1 VTPEPPLEQAV
12 PGPSAEL
19 LPLPRRL
26 LQPSGL
32 ELQAKLSM
40 LMDQMTALKA
50 QVDQLEKHAADSATG
65 SAAAP
70 QKLMALPGWV
80 PREADLKWKQPEG
93 AVPEGDAQSTT
104 ESESEDA
111 EACVQKEP
119 RELSNQKEVEEAKG
133 DFPADAPEMEAKGDF
148 PADAPEME
156 EPWSPP
162 SPTDDAVECTKAPS
176 PLEFP
181 VFPRPRPGLLCP
193 GYRASGLLRVY
204 FEAEPVSTIEVP
216 KTPLEEFWAHPRR
229 GEVVCALCELL
240 VLENDTFVTELYLSE
255 LPRASGLDQ
264 PSYNDLVCSQC
275 LKEHMIPPERI
286 SNTPGRGS
294 IGWLKVDNC
303 LSSPRNDVET
313 SSPELAADSMK
324 AIDVQSDGG
333 LTETEMDSDEE
344 QQRRAQVLL
353 DSL

>member
-1 VTPEPPLEQAV
+1 MKPFVTELPGAPQAL
-12 PGPSAEL
+12 PGPSVEL

-26 LQPSGL
+26 LQPSGI

-40 LMDQMTALKA
+40 LMDQMTALKT
-50 QVDQLEKHAADSATG
+50 QVDRLEKHAADSVTG

-80 PREADLKWKQPEG
+80 PGADLKWKQRE
-93 AVPEGDAQSTT
+93 EGDAQSTT

-111 EACVQKEP
+111 QACAQEP
-119 RELSNQKEVEEAKG
+119 CELSNQKQVEEAK
-133 DFPADAPEMEAKGDF
+133 AKGDG
-148 PADAPEME
+148 PVDGPEME

-162 SPTDDAVECTKAPS
+162 SPTDVDAVGFTEDPS

-181 VFPRPRPGLLCP
+181 VFPRPRPRLLCP
-193 GYRASGLLRVY
+193 GIRSSGLLRVH
-204 FEAEPVSTIEVP
+204 FEEEPVATIEVP

-229 GEVVCALCELL
+229 GEVQCALCEHF
-240 VLENDTFVTELYLSE
+240 VLESETFVTELYLSE

-275 LKEHMIPPERI
+275 LKDHLIPPERI
-286 SNTPGRGS
+286 SNAPGRGS
-294 IGWLKVDNC
+294 VGWLKVENGC
-303 LSSPRNDVET
+303 LSSPRNDVVST
-313 SSPELAADSMK
+313 SSLELVADSMK
-324 AIDVQSDGG
+324 DIDVQSDGG
-333 LTETEMDSDEE
+333 STETEMDSDEE